1 MIIIPK
7 GEPVVENLNSF
18 YLDIDKMIEHFQ
30 GELGSG
36 CVHFSSPSDEGLI
49 FFDKDDLLNGVL
61 KNDRG
66 ETVGDAAIKL
76 IVKAAAV
83 QNFTVDIFKIESDKV
98 YFWANIPYAKKIHS
112 NLSTQFTDLEKLV
125 KNMSSEKLTGF
136 IDISINNEKE
146 GGFIFF
152 SNGELVGEFYSGNS
166 RNLTTSKNELAL
178 LFQETKSKGGVF
190 NVSGI
195 PVRSGGNAPKRN
207 APADPVEPSNPFG
220 ILEEL
225 LDVFEKLI
233 TSQKKLRLDYNNLLK
248 KKFLEKVVKYEFL
261 DPFAAEFKYV
271 NKTVHYKGKSNIKVV
286 IFGVVECVRE
296 LATDLNLLPLLTS
309 QLKSWAEKYDKEIK
323 LFNIRF

>member
-36 CVHFSSPSDEGLI
+36 CVHFSSPSEEGLI

-61 KNDRG
+61 KNANG

-76 IVKAAAV
+76 IIKASAV
-83 QNFTVDIFKIESDKV
+83 RNFIVDIFKIESDKV

-125 KNMSSEKLTGF
+125 KNMSDEKLTGF

-152 SNGELVGEFYSGNS
+152 SNGELVGEFYSGNN
-166 RNLTTSKNELAL
+166 RGLKTAKNNLEL

-195 PVRSGGNAPKRN
+195 PVRPVRDEIKKNP
-207 APADPVEPSNPFG
+207 PALIAASNQFG

-225 LDVFEKLI
+225 LEVFEKIVL
-233 TSQKKLRLDYNNLLK
+233 SQKKLRFDYNNLLK
-248 KKFLEKVVKYEFL
+248 KKFLEKVAKYEFL
-261 DPFAAEFKYV
+261 DPFSTEFKYV
-271 NKTVHYKGKSNIKVV
+271 NKKIQYNGKSDSKEV
-286 IFGVVECVRE
+286 IIAVFECVRE
-296 LATDLNLLPLLTS
+296 LAADLNLSPLLTS
-309 QLKSWAEKYDKEIK
+309 QLKPWFEKHDTEIK